1 MRVLIAGANG
11 LVGKALKRHC
21 QSLGDEVLAYPRQM
35 LDITDSSF
43 VTNTIVQQAPDV
55 VINAAAWTDVDGCES
70 DPELAD
76 LVNAQGP
83 ANLATA
89 CREANAKFVTIST
102 DYVFAG
108 DKSGF
113 YTQDDEPHPLSI
125 YGVSKLEGER
135 RALKAN
141 AQTIVARTGFVFGNG
156 GRNFLSTVIARA
168 QRKEK
173 LLAITDAKGTPTYAD
188 DLAARLRELAL
199 LKTSGIFHVVNSGL
213 GASYEDFV
221 AFALEAAG
229 LNGAKMEPVTE
240 ASLNRPAPRPANSC
254 LLCLRSRSAGLADLP
269 HWQEALRV
277 FVARELEHSR
287 LAGGVAPARP

>member
-11 LVGKALKRHC
+11 LVGRALNRHC
-21 QSLGDEVLAYPRQM
+21 QSLGDEVLAYPRQI
-35 LDITDSSF
+35 LDITDSAL
-43 VTNTIVQQAPDV
+43 VTKTIAEQAPDV

-70 DPELAD
+70 NPELAN

-108 DKSGF
+108 DKAGF
-113 YTQDDEPHPLSI
+113 YTQDDEPHPLSV
-125 YGVSKLEGER
+125 YGVSKLEGEQ
-135 RALKAN
+135 RALDAN
-141 AQTIVARTGFVFGNG
+141 PQTIVARTGFVFGNG
-156 GRNFLSTVIARA
+156 GRNFLSSVIARA

-173 LLAITDAKGTPTYAD
+173 LLAITDARGTPTYAD

-199 LKTSGIFHVVNSGL
+199 KHTAGIFHVVNSGL
-213 GASYEDFV
+213 GATYEDFV
-221 AFALEAAG
+221 RHAIEITRQDAWIER
-229 LNGAKMEPVTE
+229 VTV

-254 LLCLRSRSAGLADLP
+254 LRCLRSKSLGLADMPNWLD
-269 HWQEALRV
+269 ALQR
-277 FVARELEHSR
+277 FAARELQTSS